1 MKKRIT
7 ILLALSVLTL
17 FPLIAQTAT
26 ARIDK
31 SMSIYNDVMRQLD
44 MSYADT
50 LNYEKMSETAINQM
64 LRQVDPYTVYIPED
78 KTNNL
83 TFMTTGKYGGIG
95 AVIMQRGDTV
105 CISEPYEGKPAQ
117 KNDVRAGDRLL
128 EVDGTKVV
136 GMTTAEV
143 SSLLRGTPKSVVTL
157 KLVRDGHAKPVTR
170 SFEREEVKIS
180 PVAYSASMPGNIGY
194 IAFTEFTENSASLF
208 GQTLDGLVSE
218 KGIERLIIDLRGNVG
233 GLIDEAVKLLSLF
246 VDKGTEVVS
255 TKGKTPSSCRTY
267 KTPLAP
273 RYPTMPLLVIVDNN
287 TASAAE
293 IVAGALQDLDWA
305 TLLGERTFGKGLV
318 QTVRPIAYN
327 GHLKVTTAKYYIPSG
342 RCIQAIDYRSAD
354 RNNGKIQEN
363 DSIAHTAFYTKKGRI
378 VRDGGG
384 ITPDIIMQDS
394 SKMNITYSLY
404 VQNFFFDYATRYRRT
419 HDSIDTP
426 DKFVITDEELAD
438 FKEFIAGKNFRYS
451 TETEKNLDKLIAIA
465 EHEDIDQEI
474 TDQLTTLREKLAGN
488 WQDSFDRN
496 TDNIRQLLGRE
507 IVQRYYY
514 QKGEYAYFL
523 RFDEQLKRAVEEI
536 QKENTDPR

>member
-1 MKKRIT
+1 MKKQL
-7 ILLALSVLTL
+7 ILLPVLFVLALL
-17 FPLIAQTAT
+17 PLVAQNAT
-26 ARIDK
+26 TRIDK
-31 SMSIYNDVMRQLD
+31 SMSIYTDVMRQLD
-44 MSYADT
+44 ISYADT
-50 LNYEKMSETAINQM
+50 LNYEKMSEIAINQM

-78 KTNNL
+78 ETNNL
-83 TFMTTGKYGGIG
+83 KFMTTGKYGGIG

-117 KNDVRAGDRLL
+117 KNDVRAGDCLL

-157 KLVRDGHAKPVTR
+157 KLLRDGHAKPVTR
-170 SFEREEVKIS
+170 SFEREEIKIS
-180 PVAYSASMPGNIGY
+180 PVAYSTSLPDNIGY

-208 GQTLDGLVSE
+208 SQTLDDLVNDD
-218 KGIERLIIDLRGNVG
+218 GIERLIIDLRGNGG
-233 GLIDEAVKLLSLF
+233 GLIDEAVKVLSLF

-255 TKGKTPSSCRTY
+255 TKGKIPSSCRTY
-267 KTPLAP
+267 KTPFAP
-273 RYPTMPLLVIVDNN
+273 KYPAMPILVIVDNN

-293 IVAGALQDLDWA
+293 IVAGALQDLDRA

-354 RNNGKIQEN
+354 KNNGKKQDN
-363 DSIAHTAFYTKKGRI
+363 DSTGQVFYTKQGRI

-404 VQNFFFDYATRYRRT
+404 AQNFFFDYATHYRHI
-419 HDSIDTP
+419 HDTIATP
-426 DKFVITDEELAD
+426 DKFTITDDELAD
-438 FKEFIAGKNFRYS
+438 FKEFIAGKNFRYR
-451 TETEKNLDKLIAIA
+451 TETEKNLDKLIEIA
-465 EHEDIDQEI
+465 QHEDIAQDV
-474 TDQLTTLREKLAGN
+474 TDQLIALKEKLTDN

-496 TDNIRQLLGRE
+496 KDNIRQLLGRE

-536 QKENTDPR
+536 QKEDVGIR